1 MTHMHRRYLSGL
13 DFMAWRGFCSP
24 AFLPTLSVLGWVA
37 AAFFGRPQGGVLL
50 GLEVFGQVPTGW
62 LCVDVNRFDPSRW
75 TVCSEWVAVL
85 LCDAER
91 EVESSH
97 IFSQSALAFLAA
109 TSCSTRQRGI
119 PALLEGP
126 GSLFPVADVPRLRF
140 LWESPL
146 YRGPQAEV
154 SPSGFSVGL
163 SGAHLFPSWGF
174 GLSTEPT
181 LALPGVECSLVLQSP
196 PPPLWDTE
204 CPWRDG
210 PLWTSTFTSPC
221 QVALLGWTLLP
232 YQPPTAPYA
241 RARRPSTAPPRKTAT
256 LGNAPTPPNPAT
268 EDIGGSAFLVWGAA
282 AAAAAAVPG
291 PLHPTSCGTEYP
303 PSLPLLYPLVF
314 LDSACQEGG
323 VLPALLGTSSVAT
336 LDAFDSLALCSV
348 LSTAGPY
355 RVATLQGDK
364 ELINDMIVPL
374 LHQWTKANAL
384 FKPPVI
390 NQCRTIELK
399 LTKLWHKAVETSLGK
414 GNLARKNE
422 FLHTL
427 DTLFDILTCKCS
439 IQLCSESNCSHSGK
453 RENNSHID
461 CGCPREKKIPVLEL
475 EFIKAQRTKAE
486 GQGSMQ
492 MGSIDYSETKK
503 QIANAKKR
511 EQIREREQKKK
522 MKSEEAIQREE
533 ELCQD
538 VYHFFDIPPINVNA
552 TKLSE
557 LVDLSLEV
565 LEPPLTTSLTSQ
577 ELRNLK
583 ETPMQ
588 VPKWPSHTQSVE
600 RCVKMVTEA
609 AGHVYSHE
617 RREASDASDLGL
629 GYHSSSGHQQFGG
642 WTDEWRT
649 THINVRELYL
659 AWRFWEDNQTTQ
671 DETICFEMDSTAAVF
686 LSQQAGHVT
695 LSPIAVTLGADLH
708 GGTPQEY
715 PPVYSSCPGD
725 REKAGPTLSPTLRGP
740 PSLLGWVD
748 ADTTRG
754 PRCLHGGLEQVDLHL
769 PVPAPCSKVLL
780 QVCHKLR
787 SFKGKVLLLAGSIM
801 VLTAT
806 RLVSVSTDVG
816 EHLPLRSPRCQQAT
830 DYTSLTHMEFLRVSL
845 SRLYSPRVLEDILSG
860 LRPSTTRQYE
870 SY

>member
-1 MTHMHRRYLSGL
+1 
-13 DFMAWRGFCSP
+13 
-24 AFLPTLSVLGWVA
+24 
-37 AAFFGRPQGGVLL
+37 
-50 GLEVFGQVPTGW
+50 
-62 LCVDVNRFDPSRW
+62 
-75 TVCSEWVAVL
+75 
-85 LCDAER
+85 
-91 EVESSH
+91 
-97 IFSQSALAFLAA
+97 
-109 TSCSTRQRGI
+109 
-119 PALLEGP
+119 
-126 GSLFPVADVPRLRF
+126 
-140 LWESPL
+140 
-146 YRGPQAEV
+146 
-154 SPSGFSVGL
+154 
-163 SGAHLFPSWGF
+163 
-174 GLSTEPT
+174 
-181 LALPGVECSLVLQSP
+181 
-196 PPPLWDTE
+196 
-204 CPWRDG
+204 
-210 PLWTSTFTSPC
+210 
-221 QVALLGWTLLP
+221 
-232 YQPPTAPYA
+232 
-241 RARRPSTAPPRKTAT
+241 
-256 LGNAPTPPNPAT
+256 
-268 EDIGGSAFLVWGAA
+268 
-282 AAAAAAVPG
+282 
-291 PLHPTSCGTEYP
+291 
-303 PSLPLLYPLVF
+303 
-314 LDSACQEGG
+314 
-323 VLPALLGTSSVAT
+323 
-336 LDAFDSLALCSV
+336 
-348 LSTAGPY
+348 
-355 RVATLQGDK
+355 
-364 ELINDMIVPL
+364 MIVPL

-617 RREASDASDLGL
+617 RREESPWAKEVQWSNLVSALSWEALKPVASATRKRAFCRKQCFDGRMGRNPDKMSSTTLGEYSQLREARRNSTHGPGRGREGGVPVPQDVGWRLPGPAAAAAVAPRTRKTEPPISPVARL
-629 GYHSSSGHQQFGG
+629 GGLVHCRGGGGNVSSCDVWAAGAGLDGVMEELEGPSPRRCLGGSSGPG
-642 WTDEWRT
+642 
-649 THINVRELYL
+649 
-659 AWRFWEDNQTTQ
+659 
-671 DETICFEMDSTAAVF
+671 
-686 LSQQAGHVT
+686 
-695 LSPIAVTLGADLH
+695 
-708 GGTPQEY
+708 GGTF
-715 PPVYSSCPGD
+715 S
-725 REKAGPTLSPTLRGP
+725 
-740 PSLLGWVD
+740 
-748 ADTTRG
+748 
-754 PRCLHGGLEQVDLHL
+754 
-769 PVPAPCSKVLL
+769 
-780 QVCHKLR
+780 
-787 SFKGKVLLLAGSIM
+787 
-801 VLTAT
+801 
-806 RLVSVSTDVG
+806 
-816 EHLPLRSPRCQQAT
+816 
-830 DYTSLTHMEFLRVSL
+830 
-845 SRLYSPRVLEDILSG
+845 
-860 LRPSTTRQYE
+860 
-870 SY
+870 

>member
-1 MTHMHRRYLSGL
+1 MRIQTNL
-13 DFMAWRGFCSP
+13 DSLP
-24 AFLPTLSVLGWVA
+24 DLPTQSPSATHNLNATATHNLDASATHDLNA
-37 AAFFGRPQGGVLL
+37 TATHNLDASATHDLNATATHNL
-50 GLEVFGQVPTGW
+50 DASATH
-62 LCVDVNRFDPSRW
+62 NFDFSATHNLDASATHDSKRQS
-75 TVCSEWVAVL
+75 SE
-85 LCDAER
+85 
-91 EVESSH
+91 
-97 IFSQSALAFLAA
+97 
-109 TSCSTRQRGI
+109 
-119 PALLEGP
+119 
-126 GSLFPVADVPRLRF
+126 PVYIKRRKPRLVELRHQ
-140 LWESPL
+140 
-146 YRGPQAEV
+146 R
-154 SPSGFSVGL
+154 
-163 SGAHLFPSWGF
+163 LF
-174 GLSTEPT
+174 TKN
-181 LALPGVECSLVLQSP
+181 VV
-196 PPPLWDTE
+196 
-204 CPWRDG
+204 
-210 PLWTSTFTSPC
+210 
-221 QVALLGWTLLP
+221 
-232 YQPPTAPYA
+232 
-241 RARRPSTAPPRKTAT
+241 ARRDQYLRLVTAARRDQYLRLVTAARRDQYLRLVT
-256 LGNAPTPPNPAT
+256 AARRDQYLRLVTAARRDFLKSVTRSRSRPLCNKRLGN
-268 EDIGGSAFLVWGAA
+268 
-282 AAAAAAVPG
+282 
-291 PLHPTSCGTEYP
+291 
-303 PSLPLLYPLVF
+303 
-314 LDSACQEGG
+314 
-323 VLPALLGTSSVAT
+323 
-336 LDAFDSLALCSV
+336 
-348 LSTAGPY
+348 
-355 RVATLQGDK
+355 K

-617 RREASDASDLGL
+617 RRE
-629 GYHSSSGHQQFGG
+629 
-642 WTDEWRT
+642 
-649 THINVRELYL
+649 
-659 AWRFWEDNQTTQ
+659 
-671 DETICFEMDSTAAVF
+671 
-686 LSQQAGHVT
+686 
-695 LSPIAVTLGADLH
+695 
-708 GGTPQEY
+708 
-715 PPVYSSCPGD
+715 
-725 REKAGPTLSPTLRGP
+725 
-740 PSLLGWVD
+740 
-748 ADTTRG
+748 
-754 PRCLHGGLEQVDLHL
+754 
-769 PVPAPCSKVLL
+769 
-780 QVCHKLR
+780 
-787 SFKGKVLLLAGSIM
+787 
-801 VLTAT
+801 
-806 RLVSVSTDVG
+806 
-816 EHLPLRSPRCQQAT
+816 
-830 DYTSLTHMEFLRVSL
+830 
-845 SRLYSPRVLEDILSG
+845 
-860 LRPSTTRQYE
+860 
-870 SY
+870 

>member
-1 MTHMHRRYLSGL
+1 IEIIL
-13 DFMAWRGFCSP
+13 
-24 AFLPTLSVLGWVA
+24 
-37 AAFFGRPQGGVLL
+37 
-50 GLEVFGQVPTGW
+50 
-62 LCVDVNRFDPSRW
+62 DPSQEF
-75 TVCSEWVAVL
+75 VVALGEVQNTILKAKEEVVSITSTSWPPHTSLLHVL
-85 LCDAER
+85 
-91 EVESSH
+91 
-97 IFSQSALAFLAA
+97 A
-109 TSCSTRQRGI
+109 TTHL
-119 PALLEGP
+119 PP
-126 GSLFPVADVPRLRF
+126 PRLGHH
-140 LWESPL
+140 SPPSSTSWPPHTSL
-146 YRGPQAEV
+146 LHVLATTHLPPPRLGHH
-154 SPSGFSVGL
+154 SPPSSSWPRLGHH
-163 SGAHLFPSWGF
+163 HLTS
-174 GLSTEPT
+174 LLHV
-181 LALPGVECSLVLQSP
+181 LATCLPPPHSP
-196 PPPLWDTE
+196 PPPPRL
-204 CPWRDG
+204 G
-210 PLWTSTFTSPC
+210 HHSPPSSH
-221 QVALLGWTLLP
+221 VLATTHLP
-232 YQPPTAPYA
+232 
-241 RARRPSTAPPRKTAT
+241 PPRI
-256 LGNAPTPPNPAT
+256 GHHTPPSSTSWPPHTSLLHVLAT
-268 EDIGGSAFLVWGAA
+268 THL
-282 AAAAAAVPG
+282 
-291 PLHPTSCGTEYP
+291 P
-303 PSLPLLYPLVF
+303 PPH
-314 LDSACQEGG
+314 
-323 VLPALLGTSSVAT
+323 
-336 LDAFDSLALCSV
+336 
-348 LSTAGPY
+348 
-355 RVATLQGDK
+355 K

-617 RREASDASDLGL
+617 RR
-629 GYHSSSGHQQFGG
+629 
-642 WTDEWRT
+642 
-649 THINVRELYL
+649 
-659 AWRFWEDNQTTQ
+659 
-671 DETICFEMDSTAAVF
+671 
-686 LSQQAGHVT
+686 
-695 LSPIAVTLGADLH
+695 
-708 GGTPQEY
+708 
-715 PPVYSSCPGD
+715 
-725 REKAGPTLSPTLRGP
+725 
-740 PSLLGWVD
+740 
-748 ADTTRG
+748 
-754 PRCLHGGLEQVDLHL
+754 
-769 PVPAPCSKVLL
+769 
-780 QVCHKLR
+780 
-787 SFKGKVLLLAGSIM
+787 
-801 VLTAT
+801 
-806 RLVSVSTDVG
+806 
-816 EHLPLRSPRCQQAT
+816 
-830 DYTSLTHMEFLRVSL
+830 
-845 SRLYSPRVLEDILSG
+845 
-860 LRPSTTRQYE
+860 
-870 SY
+870 

>member
-1 MTHMHRRYLSGL
+1 
-13 DFMAWRGFCSP
+13 
-24 AFLPTLSVLGWVA
+24 
-37 AAFFGRPQGGVLL
+37 
-50 GLEVFGQVPTGW
+50 
-62 LCVDVNRFDPSRW
+62 
-75 TVCSEWVAVL
+75 
-85 LCDAER
+85 
-91 EVESSH
+91 
-97 IFSQSALAFLAA
+97 
-109 TSCSTRQRGI
+109 
-119 PALLEGP
+119 
-126 GSLFPVADVPRLRF
+126 
-140 LWESPL
+140 
-146 YRGPQAEV
+146 
-154 SPSGFSVGL
+154 
-163 SGAHLFPSWGF
+163 
-174 GLSTEPT
+174 
-181 LALPGVECSLVLQSP
+181 
-196 PPPLWDTE
+196 
-204 CPWRDG
+204 
-210 PLWTSTFTSPC
+210 
-221 QVALLGWTLLP
+221 
-232 YQPPTAPYA
+232 
-241 RARRPSTAPPRKTAT
+241 
-256 LGNAPTPPNPAT
+256 
-268 EDIGGSAFLVWGAA
+268 
-282 AAAAAAVPG
+282 
-291 PLHPTSCGTEYP
+291 
-303 PSLPLLYPLVF
+303 
-314 LDSACQEGG
+314 
-323 VLPALLGTSSVAT
+323 
-336 LDAFDSLALCSV
+336 
-348 LSTAGPY
+348 
-355 RVATLQGDK
+355 
-364 ELINDMIVPL
+364 MIVPL

-617 RREASDASDLGL
+617 RRE
-629 GYHSSSGHQQFGG
+629 
-642 WTDEWRT
+642 
-649 THINVRELYL
+649 
-659 AWRFWEDNQTTQ
+659 
-671 DETICFEMDSTAAVF
+671 
-686 LSQQAGHVT
+686 
-695 LSPIAVTLGADLH
+695 
-708 GGTPQEY
+708 
-715 PPVYSSCPGD
+715 
-725 REKAGPTLSPTLRGP
+725 
-740 PSLLGWVD
+740 
-748 ADTTRG
+748 
-754 PRCLHGGLEQVDLHL
+754 
-769 PVPAPCSKVLL
+769 
-780 QVCHKLR
+780 
-787 SFKGKVLLLAGSIM
+787 
-801 VLTAT
+801 
-806 RLVSVSTDVG
+806 VSVSLWQLLNAHRAYLTINSINVVFSLEG
-816 EHLPLRSPRCQQAT
+816 MNPLTCMEVYIPLSFEPRITPKHNTISGHHVTEDTGFHSCGCSQLRGSVS
-830 DYTSLTHMEFLRVSL
+830 TSLPSDVLRKLGHILGQVMVDVAGPRRSCNLEFDVISKVAVKTGGEFVVGKRKVERINDGDASEPTENQGVETCTSPSIKYDPGHRVIMG
-845 SRLYSPRVLEDILSG
+845 RLPA
-860 LRPSTTRQYE
+860 TTIMNN
-870 SY
+870 

>member
-1 MTHMHRRYLSGL
+1 MEEYR
-13 DFMAWRGFCSP
+13 
-24 AFLPTLSVLGWVA
+24 
-37 AAFFGRPQGGVLL
+37 
-50 GLEVFGQVPTGW
+50 
-62 LCVDVNRFDPSRW
+62 
-75 TVCSEWVAVL
+75 
-85 LCDAER
+85 
-91 EVESSH
+91 
-97 IFSQSALAFLAA
+97 LAIK
-109 TSCSTRQRGI
+109 T
-119 PALLEGP
+119 
-126 GSLFPVADVPRLRF
+126 FPVRNFVHFIRMVI
-140 LWESPL
+140 SPGQGLPVQSDLQIL
-146 YRGPQAEV
+146 YYSVQSKSVETKVSSGKPGGEVRENKQPATQCSASKQNLV
-154 SPSGFSVGL
+154 SPF
-163 SGAHLFPSWGF
+163 
-174 GLSTEPT
+174 
-181 LALPGVECSLVLQSP
+181 
-196 PPPLWDTE
+196 
-204 CPWRDG
+204 
-210 PLWTSTFTSPC
+210 
-221 QVALLGWTLLP
+221 
-232 YQPPTAPYA
+232 
-241 RARRPSTAPPRKTAT
+241 
-256 LGNAPTPPNPAT
+256 N
-268 EDIGGSAFLVWGAA
+268 
-282 AAAAAAVPG
+282 
-291 PLHPTSCGTEYP
+291 
-303 PSLPLLYPLVF
+303 
-314 LDSACQEGG
+314 
-323 VLPALLGTSSVAT
+323 
-336 LDAFDSLALCSV
+336 
-348 LSTAGPY
+348 
-355 RVATLQGDK
+355 K

-617 RREASDASDLGL
+617 RREESTQGCVLLDSNNLHKDKGN
-629 GYHSSSGHQQFGG
+629 
-642 WTDEWRT
+642 RT
-649 THINVRELYL
+649 
-659 AWRFWEDNQTTQ
+659 
-671 DETICFEMDSTAAVF
+671 
-686 LSQQAGHVT
+686 
-695 LSPIAVTLGADLH
+695 
-708 GGTPQEY
+708 
-715 PPVYSSCPGD
+715 
-725 REKAGPTLSPTLRGP
+725 
-740 PSLLGWVD
+740 
-748 ADTTRG
+748 
-754 PRCLHGGLEQVDLHL
+754 
-769 PVPAPCSKVLL
+769 PAPTDLL
-780 QVCHKLR
+780 VI
-787 SFKGKVLLLAGSIM
+787 GAAG
-801 VLTAT
+801 VF
-806 RLVSVSTDVG
+806 G
-816 EHLPLRSPRCQQAT
+816 ERKRWREERECWKAERE
-830 DYTSLTHMEFLRVSL
+830 Y
-845 SRLYSPRVLEDILSG
+845 
-860 LRPSTTRQYE
+860 
-870 SY
+870 

>member
-1 MTHMHRRYLSGL
+1 MKDRRNY
-13 DFMAWRGFCSP
+13 
-24 AFLPTLSVLGWVA
+24 T
-37 AAFFGRPQGGVLL
+37 
-50 GLEVFGQVPTGW
+50 
-62 LCVDVNRFDPSRW
+62 
-75 TVCSEWVAVL
+75 
-85 LCDAER
+85 
-91 EVESSH
+91 
-97 IFSQSALAFLAA
+97 
-109 TSCSTRQRGI
+109 
-119 PALLEGP
+119 
-126 GSLFPVADVPRLRF
+126 
-140 LWESPL
+140 
-146 YRGPQAEV
+146 
-154 SPSGFSVGL
+154 
-163 SGAHLFPSWGF
+163 
-174 GLSTEPT
+174 
-181 LALPGVECSLVLQSP
+181 
-196 PPPLWDTE
+196 
-204 CPWRDG
+204 
-210 PLWTSTFTSPC
+210 
-221 QVALLGWTLLP
+221 
-232 YQPPTAPYA
+232 
-241 RARRPSTAPPRKTAT
+241 
-256 LGNAPTPPNPAT
+256 
-268 EDIGGSAFLVWGAA
+268 
-282 AAAAAAVPG
+282 
-291 PLHPTSCGTEYP
+291 
-303 PSLPLLYPLVF
+303 
-314 LDSACQEGG
+314 
-323 VLPALLGTSSVAT
+323 
-336 LDAFDSLALCSV
+336 
-348 LSTAGPY
+348 
-355 RVATLQGDK
+355 DK

-617 RREASDASDLGL
+617 RREATPRPPPPTCTLLTPPQPRPRPPPTPTTPRPPSTPTTPPPPPTPTTPCPPPSPTIPRPPPTPTTPRPP
-629 GYHSSSGHQQFGG
+629 HTVTKSS
-642 WTDEWRT
+642 
-649 THINVRELYL
+649 
-659 AWRFWEDNQTTQ
+659 
-671 DETICFEMDSTAAVF
+671 
-686 LSQQAGHVT
+686 
-695 LSPIAVTLGADLH
+695 
-708 GGTPQEY
+708 Y
-715 PPVYSSCPGD
+715 PPI
-725 REKAGPTLSPTLRGP
+725 
-740 PSLLGWVD
+740 
-748 ADTTRG
+748 
-754 PRCLHGGLEQVDLHL
+754 
-769 PVPAPCSKVLL
+769 
-780 QVCHKLR
+780 
-787 SFKGKVLLLAGSIM
+787 LLLLTSPHLLPFLIASQRSSI
-801 VLTAT
+801 
-806 RLVSVSTDVG
+806 VSRRRI
-816 EHLPLRSPRCQQAT
+816 ECPW
-830 DYTSLTHMEFLRVSL
+830 
-845 SRLYSPRVLEDILSG
+845 
-860 LRPSTTRQYE
+860 
-870 SY
+870 

>member
-1 MTHMHRRYLSGL
+1 YRLTVQQYNSSSTLGDGL
-13 DFMAWRGFCSP
+13 DYHN
-24 AFLPTLSVLGWVA
+24 
-37 AAFFGRPQGGVLL
+37 
-50 GLEVFGQVPTGW
+50 GQSFTT
-62 LCVDVNRFDPSRW
+62 VNRDHDTW
-75 TVCSEWVAVL
+75 
-85 LCDAER
+85 
-91 EVESSH
+91 SS
-97 IFSQSALAFLAA
+97 
-109 TSCSTRQRGI
+109 
-119 PALLEGP
+119 
-126 GSLFPVADVPRLRF
+126 
-140 LWESPL
+140 
-146 YRGPQAEV
+146 
-154 SPSGFSVGL
+154 
-163 SGAHLFPSWGF
+163 
-174 GLSTEPT
+174 
-181 LALPGVECSLVLQSP
+181 
-196 PPPLWDTE
+196 
-204 CPWRDG
+204 
-210 PLWTSTFTSPC
+210 
-221 QVALLGWTLLP
+221 
-232 YQPPTAPYA
+232 
-241 RARRPSTAPPRKTAT
+241 
-256 LGNAPTPPNPAT
+256 GNKRNYT
-268 EDIGGSAFLVWGAA
+268 
-282 AAAAAAVPG
+282 
-291 PLHPTSCGTEYP
+291 
-303 PSLPLLYPLVF
+303 
-314 LDSACQEGG
+314 
-323 VLPALLGTSSVAT
+323 
-336 LDAFDSLALCSV
+336 
-348 LSTAGPY
+348 
-355 RVATLQGDK
+355 DK

-552 TKLSE
+552 TKLPE

-617 RREASDASDLGL
+617 RREDVTLHHTDCAGVHGGGWWWGRWLCGHVNPTGPLHLSDLHQDPL
-629 GYHSSSGHQQFGG
+629 KVMSWHSF
-642 WTDEWRT
+642 
-649 THINVRELYL
+649 I
-659 AWRFWEDNQTTQ
+659 
-671 DETICFEMDSTAAVF
+671 
-686 LSQQAGHVT
+686 
-695 LSPIAVTLGADLH
+695 
-708 GGTPQEY
+708 
-715 PPVYSSCPGD
+715 PGD
-725 REKAGPTLSPTLRGP
+725 DGNRVKLS
-740 PSLLGWVD
+740 SV
-748 ADTTRG
+748 
-754 PRCLHGGLEQVDLHL
+754 
-769 PVPAPCSKVLL
+769 K
-780 QVCHKLR
+780 
-787 SFKGKVLLLAGSIM
+787 IM
-801 VLTAT
+801 VIK
-806 RLVSVSTDVG
+806 S
-816 EHLPLRSPRCQQAT
+816 
-830 DYTSLTHMEFLRVSL
+830 
-845 SRLYSPRVLEDILSG
+845 ED
-860 LRPSTTRQYE
+860 
-870 SY
+870 

>member
-1 MTHMHRRYLSGL
+1 
-13 DFMAWRGFCSP
+13 
-24 AFLPTLSVLGWVA
+24 
-37 AAFFGRPQGGVLL
+37 
-50 GLEVFGQVPTGW
+50 
-62 LCVDVNRFDPSRW
+62 
-75 TVCSEWVAVL
+75 
-85 LCDAER
+85 
-91 EVESSH
+91 
-97 IFSQSALAFLAA
+97 
-109 TSCSTRQRGI
+109 
-119 PALLEGP
+119 
-126 GSLFPVADVPRLRF
+126 
-140 LWESPL
+140 
-146 YRGPQAEV
+146 
-154 SPSGFSVGL
+154 
-163 SGAHLFPSWGF
+163 
-174 GLSTEPT
+174 
-181 LALPGVECSLVLQSP
+181 
-196 PPPLWDTE
+196 
-204 CPWRDG
+204 
-210 PLWTSTFTSPC
+210 
-221 QVALLGWTLLP
+221 
-232 YQPPTAPYA
+232 
-241 RARRPSTAPPRKTAT
+241 
-256 LGNAPTPPNPAT
+256 
-268 EDIGGSAFLVWGAA
+268 
-282 AAAAAAVPG
+282 
-291 PLHPTSCGTEYP
+291 
-303 PSLPLLYPLVF
+303 
-314 LDSACQEGG
+314 
-323 VLPALLGTSSVAT
+323 
-336 LDAFDSLALCSV
+336 
-348 LSTAGPY
+348 
-355 RVATLQGDK
+355 
-364 ELINDMIVPL
+364 MIVPL

-617 RREASDASDLGL
+617 RREDKELINDMIVPLLHQWTKANALFKPPVINQCRTIELKLTKLWHRKNEFLHTLDTLFDILTCKCSIQLCSESNCSHSGKRENNSHIDCGCPREKKIPVLELEFIKAQRTKAEGQGSMQMGSIDYSETLGDCSF
-629 GYHSSSGHQQFGG
+629 HS
-642 WTDEWRT
+642 RKVPP
-649 THINVRELYL
+649 INVNATKLSEL
-659 AWRFWEDNQTTQ
+659 
-671 DETICFEMDSTAAVF
+671 
-686 LSQQAGHVT
+686 
-695 LSPIAVTLGADLH
+695 
-708 GGTPQEY
+708 
-715 PPVYSSCPGD
+715 
-725 REKAGPTLSPTLRGP
+725 
-740 PSLLGWVD
+740 
-748 ADTTRG
+748 
-754 PRCLHGGLEQVDLHL
+754 VDLSL
-769 PVPAPCSKVLL
+769 EVLEPP
-780 QVCHKLR
+780 
-787 SFKGKVLLLAGSIM
+787 
-801 VLTAT
+801 LT
-806 RLVSVSTDVG
+806 
-816 EHLPLRSPRCQQAT
+816 
-830 DYTSLTHMEFLRVSL
+830 TSLTSQELRNLKETPMQVPKWPSHTQSVERCVKMVTEAAGYVYSHERREDKELINDMIVPLLHQWTKANALFKTPVINQCRTIELKLTKLWHKAVETSLGKGNLARKNEFLHTLDTLFDILTCKCSIQLCSESNCSHSGKRENNSHIDCGC
-845 SRLYSPRVLEDILSG
+845 PREKKIPVLELEFIKAQRTKAEGQGSMQMG
-860 LRPSTTRQYE
+860 SIGYSETKKQIANAKKREQI
-870 SY
+870 

>member
-1 MTHMHRRYLSGL
+1 EEEEQQQQR
-13 DFMAWRGFCSP
+13 
-24 AFLPTLSVLGWVA
+24 LG
-37 AAFFGRPQGGVLL
+37 GG
-50 GLEVFGQVPTGW
+50 
-62 LCVDVNRFDPSRW
+62 
-75 TVCSEWVAVL
+75 
-85 LCDAER
+85 
-91 EVESSH
+91 
-97 IFSQSALAFLAA
+97 
-109 TSCSTRQRGI
+109 
-119 PALLEGP
+119 
-126 GSLFPVADVPRLRF
+126 
-140 LWESPL
+140 
-146 YRGPQAEV
+146 
-154 SPSGFSVGL
+154 
-163 SGAHLFPSWGF
+163 
-174 GLSTEPT
+174 
-181 LALPGVECSLVLQSP
+181 
-196 PPPLWDTE
+196 
-204 CPWRDG
+204 
-210 PLWTSTFTSPC
+210 
-221 QVALLGWTLLP
+221 
-232 YQPPTAPYA
+232 
-241 RARRPSTAPPRKTAT
+241 
-256 LGNAPTPPNPAT
+256 
-268 EDIGGSAFLVWGAA
+268 
-282 AAAAAAVPG
+282 AAVPA
-291 PLHPTSCGTEYP
+291 SRRSSSSVSVY
-303 PSLPLLYPLVF
+303 
-314 LDSACQEGG
+314 GG
-323 VLPALLGTSSVAT
+323 VAPASTRRRSSASWRLVAVGGGEEAVGGGEEAVGGGEEVT
-336 LDAFDSLALCSV
+336 GGERRLV
-348 LSTAGPY
+348 AG
-355 RVATLQGDK
+355 RRRLVAGRRRLVAGRRRLVAGRNK

-538 VYHFFDIPPINVNA
+538 VYHFFDIGRLFVSFKKSSPINVNA

-617 RREASDASDLGL
+617 RREGK
-629 GYHSSSGHQQFGG
+629 GNGQEKEREERKGKSGWG
-642 WTDEWRT
+642 E
-649 THINVRELYL
+649 
-659 AWRFWEDNQTTQ
+659 
-671 DETICFEMDSTAAVF
+671 
-686 LSQQAGHVT
+686 
-695 LSPIAVTLGADLH
+695 
-708 GGTPQEY
+708 
-715 PPVYSSCPGD
+715 
-725 REKAGPTLSPTLRGP
+725 REKEERVGGKKEERG
-740 PSLLGWVD
+740 
-748 ADTTRG
+748 RG
-754 PRCLHGGLEQVDLHL
+754 SGRKKGGR
-769 PVPAPCSKVLL
+769 K
-780 QVCHKLR
+780 
-787 SFKGKVLLLAGSIM
+787 
-801 VLTAT
+801 
-806 RLVSVSTDVG
+806 
-816 EHLPLRSPRCQQAT
+816 
-830 DYTSLTHMEFLRVSL
+830 
-845 SRLYSPRVLEDILSG
+845 
-860 LRPSTTRQYE
+860 
-870 SY
+870 

>member
-1 MTHMHRRYLSGL
+1 
-13 DFMAWRGFCSP
+13 
-24 AFLPTLSVLGWVA
+24 
-37 AAFFGRPQGGVLL
+37 
-50 GLEVFGQVPTGW
+50 
-62 LCVDVNRFDPSRW
+62 
-75 TVCSEWVAVL
+75 
-85 LCDAER
+85 
-91 EVESSH
+91 
-97 IFSQSALAFLAA
+97 
-109 TSCSTRQRGI
+109 
-119 PALLEGP
+119 
-126 GSLFPVADVPRLRF
+126 
-140 LWESPL
+140 
-146 YRGPQAEV
+146 
-154 SPSGFSVGL
+154 
-163 SGAHLFPSWGF
+163 
-174 GLSTEPT
+174 
-181 LALPGVECSLVLQSP
+181 
-196 PPPLWDTE
+196 
-204 CPWRDG
+204 
-210 PLWTSTFTSPC
+210 
-221 QVALLGWTLLP
+221 
-232 YQPPTAPYA
+232 
-241 RARRPSTAPPRKTAT
+241 
-256 LGNAPTPPNPAT
+256 
-268 EDIGGSAFLVWGAA
+268 
-282 AAAAAAVPG
+282 
-291 PLHPTSCGTEYP
+291 
-303 PSLPLLYPLVF
+303 
-314 LDSACQEGG
+314 
-323 VLPALLGTSSVAT
+323 
-336 LDAFDSLALCSV
+336 
-348 LSTAGPY
+348 
-355 RVATLQGDK
+355 
-364 ELINDMIVPL
+364 MIVPL

-617 RREASDASDLGL
+617 RREEGSGEQQISVQIDSDNESEVADDPDSD
-629 GYHSSSGHQQFGG
+629 HESEVA
-642 WTDEWRT
+642 D
-649 THINVRELYL
+649 
-659 AWRFWEDNQTTQ
+659 D
-671 DETICFEMDSTAAVF
+671 
-686 LSQQAGHVT
+686 LSL
-695 LSPIAVTLGADLH
+695 LSPQEKQEVAVVVD
-708 GGTPQEY
+708 PM
-715 PPVYSSCPGD
+715 
-725 REKAGPTLSPTLRGP
+725 LSA
-740 PSLLGWVD
+740 V
-748 ADTTRG
+748 
-754 PRCLHGGLEQVDLHL
+754 
-769 PVPAPCSKVLL
+769 
-780 QVCHKLR
+780 
-787 SFKGKVLLLAGSIM
+787 
-801 VLTAT
+801 
-806 RLVSVSTDVG
+806 
-816 EHLPLRSPRCQQAT
+816 
-830 DYTSLTHMEFLRVSL
+830 
-845 SRLYSPRVLEDILSG
+845 
-860 LRPSTTRQYE
+860 LRPHQR
-870 SY
+870 

>member
-1 MTHMHRRYLSGL
+1 MLRTAICQKLHDCLKELQLNPQLCGAQTYDTEENLPEETNGCATVLATALTALSKVCKLPEMTNMMSIVQALGIYFKYSSKRQLHLEKALHI
-13 DFMAWRGFCSP
+13 
-24 AFLPTLSVLGWVA
+24 LSVERKSQGQPLVKPEKVNLLCETRWVERHTA
-37 AAFFGRPQGGVLL
+37 
-50 GLEVFGQVPTGW
+50 LEDIHQMVEPTFECLTGIAKTKA
-62 LCVDVNRFDPSRW
+62 N
-75 TVCSEWVAVL
+75 VL
-85 LCDAER
+85 LC
-91 EVESSH
+91 STTN
-97 IFSQSALAFLAA
+97 SQFIEAFQTVWAA
-109 TSCSTRQRGI
+109 DKEEQCTRRHTRG
-119 PALLEGP
+119 LLQM
-126 GSLFPVADVPRLRF
+126 RLI
-140 LWESPL
+140 
-146 YRGPQAEV
+146 
-154 SPSGFSVGL
+154 
-163 SGAHLFPSWGF
+163 HLFPR
-174 GLSTEPT
+174 
-181 LALPGVECSLVLQSP
+181 P
-196 PPPLWDTE
+196 P
-204 CPWRDG
+204 
-210 PLWTSTFTSPC
+210 S
-221 QVALLGWTLLP
+221 
-232 YQPPTAPYA
+232 
-241 RARRPSTAPPRKTAT
+241 
-256 LGNAPTPPNPAT
+256 PAT
-268 EDIGGSAFLVWGAA
+268 
-282 AAAAAAVPG
+282 
-291 PLHPTSCGTEYP
+291 
-303 PSLPLLYPLVF
+303 
-314 LDSACQEGG
+314 G
-323 VLPALLGTSSVAT
+323 V
-336 LDAFDSLALCSV
+336 
-348 LSTAGPY
+348 
-355 RVATLQGDK
+355 TLQANK

-617 RREASDASDLGL
+617 RREVMGL
-629 GYHSSSGHQQFGG
+629 TVDVEPLISCCGPVAV
-642 WTDEWRT
+642 
-649 THINVRELYL
+649 VR
-659 AWRFWEDNQTTQ
+659 
-671 DETICFEMDSTAAVF
+671 
-686 LSQQAGHVT
+686 
-695 LSPIAVTLGADLH
+695 
-708 GGTPQEY
+708 
-715 PPVYSSCPGD
+715 SCY
-725 REKAGPTLSPTLRGP
+725 E
-740 PSLLGWVD
+740 
-748 ADTTRG
+748 
-754 PRCLHGGLEQVDLHL
+754 
-769 PVPAPCSKVLL
+769 
-780 QVCHKLR
+780 
-787 SFKGKVLLLAGSIM
+787 
-801 VLTAT
+801 
-806 RLVSVSTDVG
+806 RL
-816 EHLPLRSPRCQQAT
+816 
-830 DYTSLTHMEFLRVSL
+830 
-845 SRLYSPRVLEDILSG
+845 
-860 LRPSTTRQYE
+860 
-870 SY
+870 

>member
-1 MTHMHRRYLSGL
+1 MKGL
-13 DFMAWRGFCSP
+13 KAKVGATERKRETDRQRDRQ
-24 AFLPTLSVLGWVA
+24 TERQTDRQTN
-37 AAFFGRPQGGVLL
+37 GRSLQLL
-50 GLEVFGQVPTGW
+50 ICYGQT
-62 LCVDVNRFDPSRW
+62 
-75 TVCSEWVAVL
+75 
-85 LCDAER
+85 
-91 EVESSH
+91 
-97 IFSQSALAFLAA
+97 AA
-109 TSCSTRQRGI
+109 TNGTAIGNVYEMSQR
-119 PALLEGP
+119 LM
-126 GSLFPVADVPRLRF
+126 S
-140 LWESPL
+140 
-146 YRGPQAEV
+146 
-154 SPSGFSVGL
+154 
-163 SGAHLFPSWGF
+163 H
-174 GLSTEPT
+174 
-181 LALPGVECSLVLQSP
+181 
-196 PPPLWDTE
+196 
-204 CPWRDG
+204 
-210 PLWTSTFTSPC
+210 
-221 QVALLGWTLLP
+221 
-232 YQPPTAPYA
+232 
-241 RARRPSTAPPRKTAT
+241 
-256 LGNAPTPPNPAT
+256 
-268 EDIGGSAFLVWGAA
+268 
-282 AAAAAAVPG
+282 
-291 PLHPTSCGTEYP
+291 
-303 PSLPLLYPLVF
+303 
-314 LDSACQEGG
+314 
-323 VLPALLGTSSVAT
+323 
-336 LDAFDSLALCSV
+336 
-348 LSTAGPY
+348 
-355 RVATLQGDK
+355 K

-617 RREASDASDLGL
+617 RRE
-629 GYHSSSGHQQFGG
+629 
-642 WTDEWRT
+642 
-649 THINVRELYL
+649 
-659 AWRFWEDNQTTQ
+659 
-671 DETICFEMDSTAAVF
+671 
-686 LSQQAGHVT
+686 
-695 LSPIAVTLGADLH
+695 
-708 GGTPQEY
+708 
-715 PPVYSSCPGD
+715 D
-725 REKAGPTLSPTLRGP
+725 RE
-740 PSLLGWVD
+740 D
-748 ADTTRG
+748 
-754 PRCLHGGLEQVDLHL
+754 
-769 PVPAPCSKVLL
+769 
-780 QVCHKLR
+780 KL
-787 SFKGKVLLLAGSIM
+787 
-801 VLTAT
+801 T
-806 RLVSVSTDVG
+806 RL
-816 EHLPLRSPRCQQAT
+816 
-830 DYTSLTHMEFLRVSL
+830 
-845 SRLYSPRVLEDILSG
+845 
-860 LRPSTTRQYE
+860 
-870 SY
+870 

>member
-1 MTHMHRRYLSGL
+1 
-13 DFMAWRGFCSP
+13 
-24 AFLPTLSVLGWVA
+24 
-37 AAFFGRPQGGVLL
+37 
-50 GLEVFGQVPTGW
+50 
-62 LCVDVNRFDPSRW
+62 
-75 TVCSEWVAVL
+75 
-85 LCDAER
+85 
-91 EVESSH
+91 
-97 IFSQSALAFLAA
+97 
-109 TSCSTRQRGI
+109 
-119 PALLEGP
+119 
-126 GSLFPVADVPRLRF
+126 
-140 LWESPL
+140 
-146 YRGPQAEV
+146 
-154 SPSGFSVGL
+154 
-163 SGAHLFPSWGF
+163 
-174 GLSTEPT
+174 
-181 LALPGVECSLVLQSP
+181 
-196 PPPLWDTE
+196 
-204 CPWRDG
+204 
-210 PLWTSTFTSPC
+210 
-221 QVALLGWTLLP
+221 
-232 YQPPTAPYA
+232 
-241 RARRPSTAPPRKTAT
+241 
-256 LGNAPTPPNPAT
+256 
-268 EDIGGSAFLVWGAA
+268 
-282 AAAAAAVPG
+282 
-291 PLHPTSCGTEYP
+291 
-303 PSLPLLYPLVF
+303 
-314 LDSACQEGG
+314 
-323 VLPALLGTSSVAT
+323 
-336 LDAFDSLALCSV
+336 
-348 LSTAGPY
+348 
-355 RVATLQGDK
+355 
-364 ELINDMIVPL
+364 MIVPL

-617 RREASDASDLGL
+617 RREGSRDKL
-629 GYHSSSGHQQFGG
+629 
-642 WTDEWRT
+642 TWRSAC
-649 THINVRELYL
+649 L
-659 AWRFWEDNQTTQ
+659 A
-671 DETICFEMDSTAAVF
+671 DSEVDDTGTMGTSAAVP
-686 LSQQAGHVT
+686 T
-695 LSPIAVTLGADLH
+695 WAVVGVGVGD
-708 GGTPQEY
+708 GT
-715 PPVYSSCPGD
+715 
-725 REKAGPTLSPTLRGP
+725 
-740 PSLLGWVD
+740 
-748 ADTTRG
+748 
-754 PRCLHGGLEQVDLHL
+754 
-769 PVPAPCSKVLL
+769 
-780 QVCHKLR
+780 
-787 SFKGKVLLLAGSIM
+787 
-801 VLTAT
+801 
-806 RLVSVSTDVG
+806 
-816 EHLPLRSPRCQQAT
+816 
-830 DYTSLTHMEFLRVSL
+830 
-845 SRLYSPRVLEDILSG
+845 
-860 LRPSTTRQYE
+860 
-870 SY
+870 

>member
-1 MTHMHRRYLSGL
+1 MVLGKLINFNYSFVIYDVGLTGLTPWNDCLYLLSGTYL
-13 DFMAWRGFCSP
+13 QAPMTNVTP
-24 AFLPTLSVLGWVA
+24 
-37 AAFFGRPQGGVLL
+37 
-50 GLEVFGQVPTGW
+50 
-62 LCVDVNRFDPSRW
+62 DP
-75 TVCSEWVAVL
+75 
-85 LCDAER
+85 
-91 EVESSH
+91 H
-97 IFSQSALAFLAA
+97 
-109 TSCSTRQRGI
+109 
-119 PALLEGP
+119 
-126 GSLFPVADVPRLRF
+126 
-140 LWESPL
+140 
-146 YRGPQAEV
+146 
-154 SPSGFSVGL
+154 
-163 SGAHLFPSWGF
+163 
-174 GLSTEPT
+174 
-181 LALPGVECSLVLQSP
+181 
-196 PPPLWDTE
+196 
-204 CPWRDG
+204 
-210 PLWTSTFTSPC
+210 
-221 QVALLGWTLLP
+221 
-232 YQPPTAPYA
+232 
-241 RARRPSTAPPRKTAT
+241 
-256 LGNAPTPPNPAT
+256 
-268 EDIGGSAFLVWGAA
+268 
-282 AAAAAAVPG
+282 
-291 PLHPTSCGTEYP
+291 
-303 PSLPLLYPLVF
+303 
-314 LDSACQEGG
+314 
-323 VLPALLGTSSVAT
+323 
-336 LDAFDSLALCSV
+336 
-348 LSTAGPY
+348 
-355 RVATLQGDK
+355 K

-617 RREASDASDLGL
+617 RREGE
-629 GYHSSSGHQQFGG
+629 Q
-642 WTDEWRT
+642 
-649 THINVRELYL
+649 RED
-659 AWRFWEDNQTTQ
+659 RQ
-671 DETICFEMDSTAAVF
+671 DKKVMK
-686 LSQQAGHVT
+686 
-695 LSPIAVTLGADLH
+695 
-708 GGTPQEY
+708 
-715 PPVYSSCPGD
+715 
-725 REKAGPTLSPTLRGP
+725 REKLDRWKKKRTEG
-740 PSLLGWVD
+740 
-748 ADTTRG
+748 
-754 PRCLHGGLEQVDLHL
+754 EQ
-769 PVPAPCSKVLL
+769 
-780 QVCHKLR
+780 
-787 SFKGKVLLLAGSIM
+787 
-801 VLTAT
+801 
-806 RLVSVSTDVG
+806 
-816 EHLPLRSPRCQQAT
+816 EEQQQQQ
-830 DYTSLTHMEFLRVSL
+830 EQEQEEQEQR
-845 SRLYSPRVLEDILSG
+845 DI
-860 LRPSTTRQYE
+860 Q
-870 SY
+870 

>member
-1 MTHMHRRYLSGL
+1 MK
-13 DFMAWRGFCSP
+13 
-24 AFLPTLSVLGWVA
+24 
-37 AAFFGRPQGGVLL
+37 
-50 GLEVFGQVPTGW
+50 
-62 LCVDVNRFDPSRW
+62 N
-75 TVCSEWVAVL
+75 
-85 LCDAER
+85 
-91 EVESSH
+91 
-97 IFSQSALAFLAA
+97 
-109 TSCSTRQRGI
+109 
-119 PALLEGP
+119 
-126 GSLFPVADVPRLRF
+126 
-140 LWESPL
+140 
-146 YRGPQAEV
+146 
-154 SPSGFSVGL
+154 
-163 SGAHLFPSWGF
+163 
-174 GLSTEPT
+174 
-181 LALPGVECSLVLQSP
+181 
-196 PPPLWDTE
+196 
-204 CPWRDG
+204 
-210 PLWTSTFTSPC
+210 
-221 QVALLGWTLLP
+221 
-232 YQPPTAPYA
+232 
-241 RARRPSTAPPRKTAT
+241 
-256 LGNAPTPPNPAT
+256 
-268 EDIGGSAFLVWGAA
+268 
-282 AAAAAAVPG
+282 
-291 PLHPTSCGTEYP
+291 
-303 PSLPLLYPLVF
+303 
-314 LDSACQEGG
+314 
-323 VLPALLGTSSVAT
+323 
-336 LDAFDSLALCSV
+336 
-348 LSTAGPY
+348 
-355 RVATLQGDK
+355 K

-538 VYHFFDIPPINVNA
+538 VYHFFDSSSDEQEATSDDIGRLFVSFKKSSPINVNA

-617 RREASDASDLGL
+617 RREVKNAPFEMGNDIIMNILSKYGKVEGVRLNKYTKGPAAGLLNGTRTFKIFATDLREN
-629 GYHSSSGHQQFGG
+629 SGTQFGNH
-642 WTDEWRT
+642 WFR
-649 THINVRELYL
+649 
-659 AWRFWEDNQTTQ
+659 A
-671 DETICFEMDSTAAVF
+671 
-686 LSQQAGHVT
+686 
-695 LSPIAVTLGADLH
+695 
-708 GGTPQEY
+708 
-715 PPVYSSCPGD
+715 
-725 REKAGPTLSPTLRGP
+725 
-740 PSLLGWVD
+740 
-748 ADTTRG
+748 
-754 PRCLHGGLEQVDLHL
+754 
-769 PVPAPCSKVLL
+769 
-780 QVCHKLR
+780 
-787 SFKGKVLLLAGSIM
+787 
-801 VLTAT
+801 
-806 RLVSVSTDVG
+806 
-816 EHLPLRSPRCQQAT
+816 
-830 DYTSLTHMEFLRVSL
+830 
-845 SRLYSPRVLEDILSG
+845 
-860 LRPSTTRQYE
+860 
-870 SY
+870 